1 MKLKYG
7 PYSPSRLDT
16 ATCGYAFHKQYI
28 DPNRPERKY
37 ESLPQARGSAVHEV
51 LARITQ
57 ELLKGNS
64 VFTDDKIREWVA
76 EAIALHP
83 AAAEE
88 TKEILQMARLYLLN
102 PPDPL
107 APDAEV
113 EQSLAVRWENGEFV
127 ECDYSDPTA
136 FARGRADI
144 KMISEDLTHA
154 IIFDHKT
161 QPNMEDADTFQLGF
175 YAWVIFKT
183 HPFLQEIKTVLHFAR
198 YGKYSQP
205 YIWKREE
212 LAEIEDELL
221 TRIMINEARTD
232 WSATPNKHCQYCPFI
247 AECPAMEQYLERDD
261 EGRLKP
267 KKTSIKILGDTN
279 KAVEIAGALNVLENL
294 MSEMKKE
301 LRSHVEFSKSP
312 IAIPGVRYGFVVK
325 ENVIDWDYANRHQRE
340 EMYRIFEKYKVDP
353 RHFMGFS
360 QTFSSK
366 IWQAEKPRLAEEL
379 NAVLKRET
387 KTEFRARKV

>member
-1 MKLKYG
+1 
-7 PYSPSRLDT
+7 
-16 ATCGYAFHKQYI
+16 
-28 DPNRPERKY
+28 
-37 ESLPQARGSAVHEV
+37 
-51 LARITQ
+51 
-57 ELLKGNS
+57 
-64 VFTDDKIREWVA
+64 
-76 EAIALHP
+76 
-83 AAAEE
+83 
-88 TKEILQMARLYLLN
+88 
-102 PPDPL
+102 
-107 APDAEV
+107 
-113 EQSLAVRWENGEFV
+113 
-127 ECDYSDPTA
+127 
-136 FARGRADI
+136 
-144 KMISEDLTHA
+144 
-154 IIFDHKT
+154 
-161 QPNMEDADTFQLGF
+161 
-175 YAWVIFKT
+175 
-183 HPFLQEIKTVLHFAR
+183 
-198 YGKYSQP
+198 
-205 YIWKREE
+205 
-212 LAEIEDELL
+212 
-221 TRIMINEARTD
+221 
-232 WSATPNKHCQYCPFI
+232 
-247 AECPAMEQYLERDD
+247 MEQYLERDN